1 LDLNKD
7 FLQLVSNYAIM
18 TGQTISS
25 RKDDAVE
32 SIGKLKKNRK
42 TILRNT
48 AHPQSRNLLQKES
61 FLLV

>member
-1 LDLNKD
+1 
-7 FLQLVSNYAIM
+7 M